1 METKYLIRLVLANGT
16 RMMMPSSV
24 KTRTEAWSHALT
36 LMDALKAT
44 NAEIWRAYDYTL
56 VMEIES
62 K

>member
-16 RMMMPSSV
+16 RMMMPSPA
-24 KTRTEAWSHALT
+24 KTRSEVWSQALA

-44 NAEIWRAYDYTL
+44 NAEIWYAFDYTL

>member
-16 RMMMPSSV
+16 RMMMPSCV